1 MGPLQGVK
9 IIELAGIGPVPLC
22 GMMLSDMGAEVIRVD
37 RAVGAIGGIS
47 VERPYDVL
55 GRGRKSIRVN
65 LKDPEGVEVVYR
77 LLETA
82 DALIEGFRPGVTE
95 RMGLGPDAVLARCP
109 RIVYGRMTGWGQ
121 DGPIAHIAGHD
132 INYIA
137 LAGSLSAIGN
147 KGGKPVPPLNLV
159 GDFGGG
165 GMFLFGGVLCGI
177 IEAMKSGKGQV
188 VDAAMVDGAAVLTA
202 AIYGFREQ
210 GLWDDE
216 RGNNFADGGAP
227 FYDTY
232 ECADGKYISLG
243 SIEPQFY
250 AQLMQL
256 GGFDAEDPV
265 FKQQFNKA
273 NWPRSKALMT
283 ERFLTKTRDQ
293 WCEIMQQSD
302 ICFAPVLGM
311 DEAPDHPHNIERNL
325 FVEVDGWK
333 QPAPAPRFNRTVQ
346 EIQGPTPIM
355 GADTRQVML
364 EAGYSDD
371 EVSRLIATNAVAAA
385 LRKSA

>member
-22 GMMLSDMGAEVIRVD
+22 GMMLADMGAEVIRVD
-37 RAVGAIGGIS
+37 RAVGAIGGIQ

-95 RMGLGPDAVLARCP
+95 RLGLGPDPVLARCP
-109 RIVYGRMTGWGQ
+109 KIVYGRMTGWGQ

-210 GLWDDE
+210 GMWDDE

-232 ECADGKYISLG
+232 ECADGKYISVG
-243 SIEPQFY
+243 AIEPQFY
-250 AQLMQL
+250 AQLMEL
-256 GGFDAEDPV
+256 GGFDAEDPI

-273 NWPRSKALMT
+273 NWPRSKELMT

-293 WCEIMQQSD
+293 WCAIMQQSD
-302 ICFAPVLGM
+302 ICFAPVLSMG
-311 DEAPDHPHNIERNL
+311 EAPDHPHNIERNAFIEL
-325 FVEVDGWK
+325 DGWK

-346 EIQGPTPIM
+346 EIQGPTPVM
-355 GADTRQVML
+355 GANTRQVML
-364 EAGYSDD
+364 DAGYSDD
-371 EVSRLIATNAVAAA
+371 EVDRLIASNAVAAA
-385 LRKSA
+385 

>member
-385 LRKSA
+385 